1 MKRRRPEIF
10 RLHDA
15 LHAAARGVVAAGGI
29 VGGADT
35 DPDDLLIGNG
45 LAAAGVAAVGGI
57 GVGELEDGVQ
67 LGAADA
73 SLKARRSEFARSG
86 SAEARGTPF

>member
-1 MKRRRPEIF
+1 MCIR
-10 RLHDA
+10 DSD
-15 LHAAARGVVAAGGI
+15 HAAARGVVAAGGI
-29 VGGADT
+29 VGGSDT

-73 SLKARRSEFARSG
+73 SLKARRSEFARRG